1 MGEFKKFV
9 PGRVDTEMQEK
20 KKLGEL
26 EELIFKPHR
35 VEKLE
40 ELTEEELEKYLS
52 IDIEDLYKT
61 KMNTKTIAVTKET
74 QKILREYKERLIK
87 KSQKSHDK
95 ESNSHGREDDEDAR

>member
-40 ELTEEELEKYLS
+40 EELEKYLS

-61 KMNTKTIAVTKET
+61 KMNTKTIAVAKET